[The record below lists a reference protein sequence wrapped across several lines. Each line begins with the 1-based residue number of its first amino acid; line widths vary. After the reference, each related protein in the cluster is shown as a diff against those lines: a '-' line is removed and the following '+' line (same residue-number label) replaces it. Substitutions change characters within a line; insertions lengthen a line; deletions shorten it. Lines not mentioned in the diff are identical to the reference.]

1 MEVTTPDNI
10 KWVKNAAGTQE
21 TAVLFGDPTKAGP
34 YVIRL
39 RWLPGNMSRPH
50 FHPSDRFFVVVSGT
64 WWVGAGEKYDPES
77 TVPAGP
83 GTLHL
88 AQGGRDPLR
97 RRQEGA
103 GRDPGL
109 GDGAERLDSC
119 RKEVRIARSTP
130 KLNARDQS
138 LLGSEHRNR
147 IGSWELTSSRS
158 PTTALLLGLVI
169 TLATVVTYSWYISGQ
184 ISGLRRLQTE
194 LTDRNRRDSLQLLRI
209 QNDLN
214 QLALAMR
221 DMLDAAEPYPLTAWS
236 TQFDRI
242 RLDLDDALKQQGE
255 VALARQTPEQR
266 EFLATSLKQFWD
278 AVGSYFRARPH
289 GKEAE
294 ARAQIQLS
302 LQARQAALSTA
313 VARLLVQNNEA
324 EEQTA
329 QQVQDIYR
337 RVQRQVYWF
346 LAATLAAIVA
356 TSLYLIRSNRRL
368 FARLATLSDERRELA
383 QTLIATREST
393 LREISREL
401 HDEFGQILTA
411 IGSML
416 GRAGKHAPEGSTAA
430 RRPARDRRGGAD
442 GARQRARPVADAASL
457 HPRGAGAGQHDRL
470 VPLDGGKATR
480 HSRHA
485 RDTGHAASRS
495 IRPKRSTSTA
505 CFRRR

>member
-1 MEVTTPDNI
+1 M
-10 KWVKNAAGTQE
+10 
-21 TAVLFGDPTKAGP
+21 
-34 YVIRL
+34 
-39 RWLPGNMSRPH
+39 
-50 FHPSDRFFVVVSGT
+50 
-64 WWVGAGEKYDPES
+64 
-77 TVPAGP
+77 
-83 GTLHL
+83 
-88 AQGGRDPLR
+88 
-97 RRQEGA
+97 
-103 GRDPGL
+103 
-109 GDGAERLDSC
+109 
-119 RKEVRIARSTP
+119 
-130 KLNARDQS
+130 
-138 LLGSEHRNR
+138 
-147 IGSWELTSSRS
+147 TSSRS

-169 TLATVVTYSWYISGQ
+169 TLATVVAYSWYISEQ
-184 ISGLRRLQTE
+184 ISGLRRLQTD

-278 AVGSYFRARPH
+278 AADRIFELARTD
-289 GKEAE
+289 EAE
-294 ARAQIQLS
+294 ARTQIQLS

-337 RVQRQVYWF
+337 QVQRQVYWF

-356 TSLYLIRSNRRL
+356 TSLYLIRSNRLL

-383 QTLIATREST
+383 QTLISTREST

-416 GRAGKHAPEGSTAA
+416 GRAGKHAPEGSTLRADIREIGEVAQTALDTVRGLSQTLHPSILEELGLASTIDWYLSTVEKQLGIQVTLETRGTPRQVDSTKSIHVYRVLQEALSNVA
-430 RRPARDRRGGAD
+430 RHSGTDRAVVRLGFDADRLEMDVEDHGKGLNPDTTRRGLGLVAM
-442 GARQRARPVADAASL
+442 RERAAIVGGTLDFLKPPQGGTLV
-457 HPRGAGAGQHDRL
+457 RL
-470 VPLDGGKATR
+470 SMPL
-480 HSRHA
+480 
-485 RDTGHAASRS
+485 
-495 IRPKRSTSTA
+495 
-505 CFRRR
+505 